1 MQQCFLLSYSNSRF
15 HSHNTVAILDSLV
28 PSPFVSTAMIDL
40 NDAFEKMDNKW
51 LELMDMVDDEKFI
64 RIAKFALKNQGRLQT
79 RRRKEPEML

>member
-1 MQQCFLLSYSNSRF
+1 
-15 HSHNTVAILDSLV
+15 
-28 PSPFVSTAMIDL
+28 MIDL